1 MFMLAFV
8 FIYNLQLQ
16 GKILQA
22 TFLYLTIRLKGT
34 FEMF

>member
-8 FIYNLQLQ
+8 FISNLQLQ

-22 TFLYLTIRLKGT
+22 NFLYLTIHLKGT
-34 FEMF
+34 SKMF